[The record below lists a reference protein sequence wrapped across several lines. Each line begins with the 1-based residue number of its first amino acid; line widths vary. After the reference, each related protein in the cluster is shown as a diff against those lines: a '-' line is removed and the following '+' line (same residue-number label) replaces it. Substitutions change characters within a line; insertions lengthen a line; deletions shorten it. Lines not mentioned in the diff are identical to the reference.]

1 MSDWAM
7 YSALSGTDNWERKRQ
22 DRAQNLMLAEKME
35 QRAQKSMNDQ
45 MQMEAGMNEY
55 LNQASQFDVMP
66 EDQERINELEKR
78 SRRDIIKGITK
89 FNGDLKKYMASGGL
103 TDLNGYKNSI
113 LKSEEVKNA
122 AANKSTY
129 ADFVKAKQSNLYVGR
144 AEVQVPVY
152 DKKGN
157 IQLKNGKPVTKS
169 ANLTMDK
176 QMALFKKGIITK
188 INIGNVEKKADVNPL
203 TFKSVYKDD
212 LRPWSKDNIVTEQDV
227 YNVAIMSGSEEQ
239 ARDIAKNYGKEFSE
253 GKAWKF
259 KAMNNLELQKLKS
272 GIQVDK
278 ARVQKLTTV
287 KSSKSKGSSKTRL
300 LNTVNNQFDE
310 LKVGTMASDVLT
322 PGAERG
328 STMWGE
334 GFKNIMNKGTSAP
347 IASKKLRDFWG
358 DYFVNGAGKNKIA
371 YDINF
376 DNIAAKDKANNTN
389 SLEEYPSFGRYDIST
404 ADSVVPL
411 EYVRKKVNGKIK
423 KFVKLEV
430 SFQDER
436 AGGLEDGIP
445 ESVRYAT
452 GDEDSDLD
460 HLANN
465 WVLSQKAYNT
475 GNRDDKDLSS
485 TDVRTGHVLVDVTDD
500 LQLPNFVTQVNRASG
515 ITSAMDGAPQ
525 STTRQNT
532 IDDKNE
538 NMNALILLL
547 QEEGF
552 EGEALDQELYRL
564 LNQ

>member
-1 MSDWAM
+1 
-7 YSALSGTDNWERKRQ
+7 
-22 DRAQNLMLAEKME
+22 
-35 QRAQKSMNDQ
+35 
-45 MQMEAGMNEY
+45 
-55 LNQASQFDVMP
+55 
-66 EDQERINELEKR
+66 
-78 SRRDIIKGITK
+78 
-89 FNGDLKKYMASGGL
+89 
-103 TDLNGYKNSI
+103 
-113 LKSEEVKNA
+113 
-122 AANKSTY
+122 
-129 ADFVKAKQSNLYVGR
+129 
-144 AEVQVPVY
+144 
-152 DKKGN
+152 
-157 IQLKNGKPVTKS
+157 
-169 ANLTMDK
+169 
-176 QMALFKKGIITK
+176 MALFKKGIITK
-188 INIGNVEKKADVNPL
+188 INIGNVEKKADVNPM

-404 ADSVVPL
+404 ADAIVPL

-430 SFQDER
+430 SFQEKR
-436 AGGLEDGIP
+436 AGNISDGIP
-445 ESVRYAT
+445 ESVRYAI

-465 WVLSQKAYNT
+465 WVLSEKAYNT
-475 GNRDDKDLSS
+475 GDKRDRELSS